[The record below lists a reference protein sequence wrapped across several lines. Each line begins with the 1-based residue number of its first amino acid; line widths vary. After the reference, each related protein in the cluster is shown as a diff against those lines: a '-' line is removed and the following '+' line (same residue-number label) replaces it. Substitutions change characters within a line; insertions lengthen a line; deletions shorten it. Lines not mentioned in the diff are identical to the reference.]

1 MEPAKDISVLFARTL
16 PDEAATAALA
26 RDLAPFLRPGDVL
39 ALWGDLGAGKTS
51 FARALITDLSA
62 EAEDVPSPTFTLV
75 QTYPG
80 RIGEASEPVEL
91 WHFDLYRLTAPEQA
105 YDLAIEE
112 AFESGISLIE
122 WPVRLGYLL
131 PGKRLDLTLT
141 LTDEAGQR
149 RVEVAGNEEWH
160 RRLAP
165 LIAGEA

>member
-26 RDLAPFLRPGDVL
+26 QDLASFLRPGDVL

-51 FARALITDLSA
+51 FARALITRLSA

-80 RIGEASEPVEL
+80 QVGETNEPVEL

-112 AFESGISLIE
+112 AFQDGISLIE

-131 PGKRLDLTLT
+131 PAKRLDLNLT
-141 LTDEAGQR
+141 LTEKAGQR
-149 RVEVAGNEEWH
+149 RAEIAGNEVWH

-165 LIAGEA
+165 LMTGEA